1 MYNCQGHYLS
11 SVSFEK
17 RYFFSIFL
25 VVTQNYDCYVNQAH
39 VIRGNDVL
47 MKCDIPSFVTD
58 FVTLQNWQD
67 NEENIIS
74 PYSSNGTFKR
84 FFCKE
89 VHHHLHPQFPL
100 VLHMLHLK
108 TFSHGSHDYN

>member
-1 MYNCQGHYLS
+1 M
-11 SVSFEK
+11 
-17 RYFFSIFL
+17 
-25 VVTQNYDCYVNQAH
+25 VTQNYDCYVNQAH

-74 PYSSNGTFKR
+74 PFSSYGTFKNFYLR
-84 FFCKE
+84 SPSSSPSSTSSGFASVAVQN
-89 VHHHLHPQFPL
+89 VHSHH
-100 VLHMLHLK
+100 
-108 TFSHGSHDYN
+108 YN

>member
-1 MYNCQGHYLS
+1 MRISSLS
-11 SVSFEK
+11 LLIFECIIAK
-17 RYFFSIFL
+17 ATISLLFPLKKDIFFDFL

-84 FFCKE
+84 IFVKKSIIISILNFLWFC
-89 VHHHLHPQFPL
+89 
-100 VLHMLHLK
+100 
-108 TFSHGSHDYN
+108 TCCI